1 MFAGSVLRQ
10 THTPLYHDP
19 FLFDCLHFLSLS
31 LSFDNTDTNQDDSI
45 SSIDPS
51 GVVKADDGLN
61 GNLDEQLKFRSSEKL
76 VDTTDIGTS
85 ETEKANR
92 LEKLLAHRPKKSE
105 LVEKNVLR
113 TTANLD
119 PSLQAKQ
126 IELAKNQLE
135 DKLNTDLSHRP
146 EPEELVKAGILTEE
160 DREEFKK
167 P

>member
-1 MFAGSVLRQ
+1 M
-10 THTPLYHDP
+10 
-19 FLFDCLHFLSLS
+19 
-31 LSFDNTDTNQDDSI
+31 DTNQDDSI

-85 ETEKANR
+85 ETEVRKVTGPQTKEER
-92 LEKLLAHRPKKSE
+92 IGGEE
-105 LVEKNVLR
+105 R
-113 TTANLD
+113 TKD
-119 PSLQAKQ
+119 DCAKQ

-146 EPEELVKAGILTEE
+146 EPEELVKAGILTGKIYNKSNYQIHLIVSRKE